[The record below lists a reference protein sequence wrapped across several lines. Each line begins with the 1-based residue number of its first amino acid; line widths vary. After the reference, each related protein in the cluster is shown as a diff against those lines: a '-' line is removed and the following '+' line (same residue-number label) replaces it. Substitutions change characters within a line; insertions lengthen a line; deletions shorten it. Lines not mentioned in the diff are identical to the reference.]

1 MIPFIITLFLLI
13 QSCNSGSSSSS
24 SKCKQEQGSFGKF
37 WSIVETL
44 IEFICTLNGIWN
56 TVEHWLA
63 AIKNVT
69 NSALAKR

>member
-13 QSCNSGSSSSS
+13 QSCNSGSS

-44 IEFICTLNGIWN
+44 IGFICTLNGIWN

-63 AIKNVT
+63 AIRNVT
-69 NSALAKR
+69 NGTPVKR